1 MKESNGKTIALVAL
15 AISVVG
21 LGVGFASF
29 TKTLTI
35 KPTATVKPTD
45 DTFNVKF
52 TSNGGKV
59 SATATTGATGDDATV
74 TDTTVEGIKANFTA
88 PGQSV
93 SYTIPVLN
101 DGEYVAYLNS
111 INFGNGVSCTA
122 GTSNTLVA
130 EACKGIEVSVK
141 VGTDTAVTA
150 TTSNITGHKLANTT
164 NSNTENAVVTI
175 SYKEGSARADQDFE
189 VAIDAITLTYGTAD

>member
-1 MKESNGKTIALVAL
+1 MKESNGKNLALVAL
-15 AISVVG
+15 AVSVVG

-29 TKTLTI
+29 TRTLTI
-35 KPTATVKPTD
+35 KPAATVTPTD
-45 DTFNVKF
+45 DTFSVKF

-59 SATATTGATGDDATV
+59 SATATSGATGDEATV
-74 TDTTVEGIKANFTA
+74 TDTSVEGIKANFTA

-111 INFGNGVSCTA
+111 IDFGTGVSCAA
-122 GTSNTLVA
+122 GSSNTLVA

-141 VGTDTAVTA
+141 VGADSAVTA
-150 TTSNITGHKLANTT
+150 TTSNISGHKLDKTS
-164 NSNTENAVVTI
+164 NSNTENAVITI

-189 VAIDAITLTYGTAD
+189 VAIDKITLTYGTAD